1 MVANASGITKVNDM
15 KMTDQW
21 GVPLTSLELQRFL
34 KYLENNR
41 IAPNTMTN
49 NERIQLVWDW
59 KKLN

>member
-1 MVANASGITKVNDM
+1 MLHNASGITKVNGM

>member
-1 MVANASGITKVNDM
+1 M

-59 KKLN
+59 KELN

>member
-1 MVANASGITKVNDM
+1 M

-34 KYLENNR
+34 KYIDNNR
-41 IAPNTMTN
+41 LAPNTMTK
-49 NERIQLVWDW
+49 EARIQLVWDW